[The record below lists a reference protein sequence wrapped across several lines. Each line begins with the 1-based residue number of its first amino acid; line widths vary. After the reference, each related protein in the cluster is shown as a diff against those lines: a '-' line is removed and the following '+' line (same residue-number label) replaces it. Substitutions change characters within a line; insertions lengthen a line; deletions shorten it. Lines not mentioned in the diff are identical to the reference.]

1 MLNITVGVLDGFG
14 LAMFLPLLQM
24 VDGKMKMGE
33 ASGGNIG
40 FIVDLLNRFGIE
52 LTLLKVLLIIVLF
65 FAAKGLVQYT
75 QAVYS
80 ATLLQSFIKRI
91 RIRNIANLTGLDY
104 KYFITSDVGR
114 IQNTLTGEVDR
125 VSRAYQTYFN
135 SFQSG
140 VMVIV
145 YMTFAF
151 FVDWKFA
158 IMVSMGGMS
167 TNFIYRTIYKN
178 TKGSSKKVT
187 RESNIFQGLI
197 IQAVANFKYLKA
209 TGRLKY
215 YSKKLEHQVNNIEHN
230 NLKIGVS
237 NAVMASTREPLIIF
251 VVSAVIFLQTTLI
264 GSPLSVILISLL
276 FFYRAL
282 NALMILQTSW
292 NTFLGLSGS
301 LSNMTSFTEELQN
314 HQEKNAKVQLKKF
327 ESEILLKDVSFSYDK
342 QRILSDINL
351 RIVKN
356 ETLAFVG
363 ESGSGKTTLINL
375 LSGLFPPTEGQMIID
390 GVTRED
396 LDVGSYQNRIGYI
409 TQDPV
414 VFNDTIYNNVT
425 LWAEKNAENLT
436 RFHEACQ
443 KAAIAGFIASLSEKE
458 ETELGNNGINLSG
471 GQKQRI
477 SIARE
482 LFKEIDILIL
492 DEATS
497 ALDSSTESEIQE
509 NLEQLKGSFT
519 ILVIAHRLSTVKNA
533 DNIVFLRSGKILR
546 MDTFEGLTESLPD
559 FKNMVDLQEIG

>member
-1 MLNITVGVLDGFG
+1 MLNISVGVLDGFG

-24 VDGKMKMGE
+24 VDGKMKRGDE
-33 ASGGNIG
+33 GGNIG
-40 FIVDLLNRFGIE
+40 FIVEWLNRFGIE

-91 RIRNIANLTGLDY
+91 RIRNINNLTGLDY

-140 VMVIV
+140 VMVVV

-158 IMVSMGGMS
+158 IMVSLGGMS
-167 TNFIYRTIYKN
+167 TNLIYRTIYKN

-215 YSKKLEHQVNNIEHN
+215 YSRKLEHQVDNIEHN

-237 NAVMASTREPLIIF
+237 NAIMASTREPLIIF

-314 HQEKNAKVQLKKF
+314 HQEKNAAVELKKF
-327 ESEILLKDVSFSYDK
+327 ESEIVLEDVSFSYDK
-342 QRILSDINL
+342 HQILSGINL
-351 RIVKN
+351 RINKN

-375 LSGLFPPTEGQMIID
+375 LSGLFPPSSGQMLVD
-390 GVTRED
+390 GVSRD
-396 LDVGSYQNRIGYI
+396 SLNIGSYQNRIGYI

-414 VFNDTIYNNVT
+414 IFNDTIYNNVT
-425 LWAEKNAENLT
+425 LWSEKNPENLR
-436 RFHEACQ
+436 RFNEACQ
-443 KAAIAGFIASLSEKE
+443 KAAIAGFISSLPEKE
-458 ETELGNNGINLSG
+458 EGELGNNGINLSG

-482 LFKEIDILIL
+482 LFKDIDILIL

-533 DNIVFLRSGKILR
+533 DNIVYLRSGKILR
-546 MDTFEGLTESLPD
+546 MDSFEGLVESVPD